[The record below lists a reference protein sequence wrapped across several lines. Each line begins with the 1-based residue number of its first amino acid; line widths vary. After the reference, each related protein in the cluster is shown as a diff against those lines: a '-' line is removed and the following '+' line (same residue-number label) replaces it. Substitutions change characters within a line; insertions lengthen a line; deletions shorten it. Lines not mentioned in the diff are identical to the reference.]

1 MELQKI
7 REHWIDWA
15 TRYEADLRSTT
26 KTPTIKQ
33 LEIDAF
39 ARAIQAIVPAPRTAL
54 EVGCGNLINTLT
66 LARRFPAI
74 RWVATDYLP
83 EMVENSIR
91 NRDKERE
98 LAGRIA
104 VAKGDIRSAETTE
117 GAPFDVVISDRVVI
131 NLNTWQLQGEALDAL
146 VKAVRPGGHLLLIE
160 NTSDGFAR
168 QNELRSA
175 VGLAPRTPAE
185 FNLFLEDGKVR
196 ELLDRSCDLVSAEDF
211 ATLHDL
217 LLYVLTPLVNGGQV
231 DYGHPLVKAATELTL
246 SLPTRVEIGP
256 YGQNRLYVFRRR

>member
-1 MELQKI
+1 MELQRI

-39 ARAIQAIVPAPRTAL
+39 ARAIQAISPPPQTAL

-66 LARRFPAI
+66 LARRFPAM

-83 EMVENSIR
+83 EMVANSAR
-91 NRDKERE
+91 NRDKEPD
-98 LAGRIA
+98 LASRIT
-104 VAKGDIRSAETTE
+104 VAQGDIRTADATP

-131 NLNTWQLQGEALDAL
+131 NLNTWQLQREALDAL
-146 VKAVRPGGHLLLIE
+146 VRAVRPGGHVLLIE
-160 NTSDGFAR
+160 NTTDGFGE
-168 QNELRSA
+168 QNGLRTA
-175 VGLAPRTPAE
+175 VGLPARAPAE
-185 FNLFLEDGKVR
+185 FNLFLDDSRVR
-196 ELLDRSCDLVSAEDF
+196 EHLSGSCDLVSGEDF
-211 ATLHDL
+211 AALHDL
-217 LLYVLTPLVNGGQV
+217 VLYVLTPLVSGGQV
-231 DYGHPLVKAATELTL
+231 DYGHALVKAATDLTL
-246 SLPTRVEIGP
+246 ALPDRLRIGP

>member
-1 MELQKI
+1 MELQRI

-39 ARAIQAIVPAPRTAL
+39 ARAIQAISPPPQTAL

-83 EMVENSIR
+83 EMVANSGR
-91 NRDKERE
+91 NRDKEPD
-98 LAGRIA
+98 LASRIT
-104 VAKGDIRSAETTE
+104 VAQGDIRTADATP
-117 GAPFDVVISDRVVI
+117 GAPFDVVLSDRVVI
-131 NLNTWQLQGEALDAL
+131 NLNTWQLQREALDAL
-146 VKAVRPGGHLLLIE
+146 VRSVRPGGHLLLIE
-160 NTSDGFAR
+160 NTTDGFGE
-168 QNELRSA
+168 QNGLRTA
-175 VGLAPRTPAE
+175 VGLPARAPAE
-185 FNLFLEDGKVR
+185 FNLFLDDNRVR
-196 ELLDRSCDLVSAEDF
+196 EHLSGSCDLVSAEDF
-211 ATLHDL
+211 AALHDL
-217 LLYVLTPLVNGGQV
+217 VLYVLTPLVNGGQV
-231 DYGHPLVKAATELTL
+231 DYGHALVKAATDLTL
-246 SLPTRVEIGP
+246 ALPDRLRLGP